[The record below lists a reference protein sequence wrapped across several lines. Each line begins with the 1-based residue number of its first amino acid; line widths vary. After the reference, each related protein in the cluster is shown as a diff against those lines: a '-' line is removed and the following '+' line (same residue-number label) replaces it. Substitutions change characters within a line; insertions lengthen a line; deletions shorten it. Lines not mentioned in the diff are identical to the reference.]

1 VQAVGQP
8 VVTFKSGGRLQW
20 CGVIGALG
28 LVAVFVSGCASVI
41 EGRSQQISVNTNPP
55 GAECGFYREEGVRI
69 AAIQKTP
76 GKALVEKTKSD
87 IWIVCVK
94 PGYQQATYLNHSG
107 ISGAVFVNVIGGIFT
122 LGIST
127 VIGAAVDS
135 SNGSDNLYQS
145 PVNVAMAPNVSGS
158 TEGPSILPQSFTA
171 ERPVQSYSQQVAAPV
186 GVVSTPAEPSSQ
198 QTNVSVSAVGRPEAQ
213 AVSKPETQIAAAPA
227 RPSGTLPA
235 PGIWDCGFKTFKLQI
250 VVAAD
255 HSMIVTSYA
264 NAAATVTTK
273 DPLTFTAMNPR
284 GSRLTTFIWNS
295 NNTMTLTG
303 PKLSD
308 PASTF
313 HNEGACAKT

>member
-1 VQAVGQP
+1 MCIQRQLAESMLIVLALAV
-8 VVTFKSGGRLQW
+8 S
-20 CGVIGALG
+20 
-28 LVAVFVSGCASVI
+28 VSGCASVI
-41 EGRSQQISVNTNPP
+41 EGRSQQISINTNPP

-76 GKALVEKTKSD
+76 GRALVEKTKSD

-107 ISGAVFVNVIGGIFT
+107 VSGAAFVNVIGGVFT

-145 PVNVAMAPNVSGS
+145 PVNVSMAPNVTGA
-158 TEGPSILPQSFTA
+158 TEAPSVLPQPFTA
-171 ERPVQSYSQQVAAPV
+171 ERPVQSYSQQVAAPN
-186 GVVSTPAEPSSQ
+186 GVVSTPGEPPSQ
-198 QTNVSVSAVGRPEAQ
+198 QATMAASAAGRPAAQ
-213 AVSKPETQIAAAPA
+213 PDNKPVTQTTAAPA
-227 RPSGTLPA
+227 RPPGTLPA
-235 PGIWDCGFKTFKLQI
+235 AGIWDCGFNTFKLQI

-264 NAAATVTTK
+264 NASATTTSK
-273 DPLTFTAMNPR
+273 DPLTFTAINPR
-284 GSRLTTFIWNS
+284 GSRLTTFAWNP

-308 PASTF
+308 PGSTF
-313 HNEGACAKT
+313 HNEGACTKT